1 MQLHRFHQLFKLAA
15 KCYLKPMETRYEADF
30 SRRFGGIARS
40 YGDLAL
46 QRFQAAHVCVVG
58 VGGVGSWAVEA
69 LARSA
74 IGKLTLIDLDNVA
87 ESNIN
92 RQLPALSSTIGAP
105 KIEVLQTRIL
115 DINPSCQVQLIEDF
129 VELETISQ
137 FISKEMDYVIDCIDN
152 FRVKAALIA
161 YCKRHK
167 IRVITL
173 GGAGGQR
180 DPSQIRLGDLARSQ
194 QDPLLAKVRKQLR
207 QEYNFSRN
215 PKRRFEVACVWSEEQ
230 MRFPT
235 AEGGMCSERPTDTA
249 GTSLSCA
256 GGLGSVMTVTASFA
270 LFAVSHVLGKLAS
283 SEKLQTA
290 AENSTS

>member
-1 MQLHRFHQLFKLAA
+1 MQT
-15 KCYLKPMETRYEADF
+15 EYELDI
-30 SRRFGGIARS
+30 SRRFGGIART
-40 YGDLAL
+40 YGARGLDS
-46 QRFQAAHVCVVG
+46 FQAAHVCVVG

-74 IGKLTLIDLDNVA
+74 IGRLTLIDLDNVS

-105 KIEVLQTRIL
+105 KIEVLKARIL
-115 DINPSCQVQLIEDF
+115 DINPSCQVDLIEDF
-129 VELETISQ
+129 IELATIPQ
-137 FISKEMDYVIDCIDN
+137 FIHTEMDYVIDCIDN
-152 FRVKAALIA
+152 FRVKAGLIA

-167 IRVITL
+167 IRIISL

-180 DPSQIRLGDLARSQ
+180 DPSQIRVGDLARSQ
-194 QDPLLAKVRKQLR
+194 QDPLLARVRKQLR
-207 QEYNFSRN
+207 QDYHFSRN

-235 AEGGMCSERPTDTA
+235 AAGAMSTERPSDNAAT
-249 GTSLSCA
+249 GLSCA

-270 LFAVSHVLGKLAS
+270 LFAVSHVLEKLATRPQPQV
-283 SEKLQTA
+283 EV
-290 AENSTS
+290 ENSTS

>member
-1 MQLHRFHQLFKLAA
+1 MQT
-15 KCYLKPMETRYEADF
+15 EYELDI
-30 SRRFGGIARS
+30 SRRFGGIART
-40 YGDLAL
+40 YGARGLDS
-46 QRFQAAHVCVVG
+46 FQAAHVCVVG

-74 IGKLTLIDLDNVA
+74 IGRLTLIDLDNVS

-105 KIEVLQTRIL
+105 KIEVLKARIL
-115 DINPSCQVQLIEDF
+115 DINPSCQVDLIEDF
-129 VELETISQ
+129 IELATIPQ
-137 FISKEMDYVIDCIDN
+137 FIHTEMDYVIDCIDN
-152 FRVKAALIA
+152 FRVKAGLIA

-167 IRVITL
+167 IRIISL

-180 DPSQIRLGDLARSQ
+180 DPSKIRVGDLARSQ
-194 QDPLLAKVRKQLR
+194 QDPLLARVRKQLR
-207 QEYNFSRN
+207 QDYHFSRN

-235 AEGGMCSERPTDTA
+235 AAGAMSTERPSDNAAT
-249 GTSLSCA
+249 GLSCA

-270 LFAVSHVLGKLAS
+270 LFAVSHVLEKLATRPQPQV
-283 SEKLQTA
+283 EV
-290 AENSTS
+290 ENSTS

>member
-1 MQLHRFHQLFKLAA
+1 MQ
-15 KCYLKPMETRYEADF
+15 TGYELDF
-30 SRRFGGIARS
+30 ERRFGGIART
-40 YGDLAL
+40 YGEAAL
-46 QRFQAAHVCVVG
+46 QKFSQAHVCVIG

-74 IGKLTLIDLDNVA
+74 IGKLTLIDLDNVT

-92 RQLPALSSTIGAP
+92 RQLPALSSTIGMP
-105 KIEVLQTRIL
+105 KIEVLKTRIL

-129 VELETISQ
+129 VELATIPQ
-137 FISKEMDYVIDCIDN
+137 FITPAMDYVIDCIDN

-207 QEYNFSRN
+207 QEYIFSRN
-215 PKRRFEVACVWSEEQ
+215 PKRRFEVTCVWSEEQ
-230 MRFPT
+230 MQFPNAT
-235 AEGGMCSERPTDTA
+235 GGMCSERPTDTA
-249 GTSLSCA
+249 GTGLSCA

-283 SEKLQTA
+283 SEKLQAT

>member
-1 MQLHRFHQLFKLAA
+1 MQNSDEVD
-15 KCYLKPMETRYEADF
+15 YN
-30 SRRFGGIARS
+30 RRFGGIART
-40 YGDLAL
+40 YGELAL
-46 QRFQAAHVCVVG
+46 ARFQAAHVCVIG

-92 RQLPALSSTIGAP
+92 RQLPALSSTLGIP
-105 KIEVLQTRIL
+105 KIEVLKTRIL
-115 DINPSCQVQLIEDF
+115 DINPSCEVQLIEDF
-129 VELETISQ
+129 IELDSIPQLITTQ
-137 FISKEMDYVIDCIDN
+137 MDYVLDCIDN

-161 YCKRHK
+161 YCKRQK

-194 QDPLLAKVRKQLR
+194 QDPLLARVRKQLR
-207 QEYNFSRN
+207 QDYNFSRN
-215 PKRRFEVACVWSEEQ
+215 PKRRFEIPCVWSEEQ
-230 MRFPT
+230 MQFPT
-235 AEGGMCSERPTDTA
+235 ADGSLSAERPSDIA
-249 GTSLSCA
+249 ASGLSCA

-270 LFAVSHVLGKLAS
+270 LFAVSHVLAKLAATS
-283 SEKLQTA
+283 CLQTKS
-290 AENSTS
+290 ENSTS

>member
-1 MQLHRFHQLFKLAA
+1 MQT
-15 KCYLKPMETRYEADF
+15 EYELDF
-30 SRRFGGIARS
+30 ERRFGGIART
-40 YGDLAL
+40 YGNQAL
-46 QRFQAAHVCVVG
+46 RRFQAAHVCVIG

-74 IGKLTLIDLDNVA
+74 IGQLTLIDLDNVA

-105 KIEVLQTRIL
+105 KVEVLKARIL
-115 DINPSCQVQLIEDF
+115 DINPSCLVNLIEDF
-129 VELETISQ
+129 VELDTIAQ
-137 FISKEMDYVIDCIDN
+137 FITKDMSYVIDCIDN

-161 YCKRHK
+161 YCKRQK
-167 IRVITL
+167 IKVITL

-194 QDPLLAKVRKQLR
+194 QDPLLARVRKQLR
-207 QEYNFSRN
+207 QEYDFSRN
-215 PKRRFEVACVWSEEQ
+215 PKRRFEIPCVWSEEQ
-230 MRFPT
+230 MQFPS
-235 AEGGMCSERPTDTA
+235 AEGEMCSERPTDTNA
-249 GTSLSCA
+249 SSLSCA

-283 SEKLQTA
+283 SDKAQSESVTV
-290 AENSTS
+290 TS

>member
-1 MQLHRFHQLFKLAA
+1 MQISN
-15 KCYLKPMETRYEADF
+15 EVDF
-30 SRRFGGIARS
+30 NRRFGGIART
-40 YGDLAL
+40 YGEPAL
-46 QRFQAAHVCVVG
+46 ERFQAAHICVVG

-69 LARSA
+69 LVRSA

-92 RQLPALSSTIGAP
+92 RQLPALSSTIGAA
-105 KIEVLQTRIL
+105 KIVVLKNRIL

-129 VELETISQ
+129 IELDTIAQ
-137 FISKEMDYVIDCIDN
+137 LITKDMDYVIDCIDN

-161 YCKRHK
+161 YCKRQK

-194 QDPLLAKVRKQLR
+194 HDPLLARVRKQLR
-207 QEYNFSRN
+207 QDYNFSRN
-215 PKRRFEVACVWSEEQ
+215 PKRRFEIPCVWSEEQ
-230 MRFPT
+230 MQFPT
-235 AEGGMCSERPTDTA
+235 TDGGMCSERPVDSNAT
-249 GTSLSCA
+249 GLSCA

-270 LFAVSHVLGKLAS
+270 LFAVSHVLGKLAIS
-283 SEKLQTA
+283 SKYQA
-290 AENSTS
+290 APESSTS

>member
-1 MQLHRFHQLFKLAA
+1 MQRSDEL
-15 KCYLKPMETRYEADF
+15 DF
-30 SRRFGGIARS
+30 SRRFGGIART
-40 YGDLAL
+40 YGELAL
-46 QRFQAAHVCVVG
+46 ERFQTAHVCVIG

-92 RQLPALSSTIGAP
+92 RQLPALSSTLGAP
-105 KIEVLQTRIL
+105 KIEVLKTRIL
-115 DINPSCQVQLIEDF
+115 DINPRCQVQLIEDF
-129 VELETISQ
+129 VELDTVAQ
-137 FISKEMDYVIDCIDN
+137 LLTKDMDYVIDCIDN

-161 YCKRHK
+161 YCKRQK

-194 QDPLLAKVRKQLR
+194 HDPLLARVRKQLR
-207 QEYNFSRN
+207 QDYNFSRN
-215 PKRRFEVACVWSEEQ
+215 PKRRFEIPCVWSEEQ
-230 MRFPT
+230 MQFPT
-235 AEGGMCSERPTDTA
+235 ADGVVCSVRPTDSKA
-249 GTSLSCA
+249 TSLSCA

-270 LFAVSHVLGKLAS
+270 LFAVSHVLEKLAIS
-283 SEKLQTA
+283 RKSQDA
-290 AENSTS
+290 PENSSS